1 MDLLIAA
8 TAKAL
13 HVPLISL
20 DEDLNPLADV
30 VDLRRDPGE
39 RADLGTPG

>member
-13 HVPLISL
+13 RVPLISL
-20 DEDLNPLADV
+20 DEDLSPLADV